1 MWPMFHAI
9 DGPPSRSRRRAISS
23 VMSVSATISTSSL
36 NVSTPVSPCALSMA
50 FMSSPPIRSCV
61 LRVRTNRG
69 YVLGGGDHP
78 WAVGVIGQVRAAGGL
93 HRDSNK
99 CSRFCQRRSLVVEHD
114 RWLTV
119 DIAEDRTK
127 RGRQLRVV
135 MEIRRFAQWAFE
147 PISDAQRGVGRTQ
160 RA

>member
-69 YVLGGGDHP
+69 YVLGGRDDPGT
-78 WAVGVIGQVRAAGGL
+78 VGVVGQVRDAPVL
-93 HRDSNK
+93 HRDSNHS
-99 CSRFCQRRSLVVEHD
+99 SRFCQHKSLVVKD
-114 RWLTV
+114 DGWLSI
-119 DIAEDRTK
+119 DIAEDRK
-127 RGRQLRVV
+127 ERH
-135 MEIRRFAQWAFE
+135 
-147 PISDAQRGVGRTQ
+147 
-160 RA
+160 